1 MAQTRFR
8 VGGAYTRLQW
18 TSPGSTTP
26 QTLAYVDIIRETA
39 PKYVAAPQ
47 PIQPLDQ
54 EYPIEIALPGALEA
68 GMLEVQFREQWNSE
82 VWNAFYT
89 TYNDPIT
96 STKNI
101 YIADLLGIFKAQ
113 LQAGNSGIS
122 LTKLIIDPT
131 TGQAVRTIQYHDPVI
146 VNIAVDETVQI
157 NSMTFPKSVQFM
169 YLYRTETVN
178 PLANGSQLT
187 TKPTYSDSSYGP
199 TAAGK

>member
-18 TSPGSTTP
+18 TAPGQKTAA
-26 QTLAYVDIIRETA
+26 TLAYVDIIRETA

-54 EYPIEIALPGALEA
+54 EYPIEIALPGALEV
-68 GMLEVQFREQWNSE
+68 GTLEVQFREQWNSE

-89 TYNDPIT
+89 YYSDPIT
-96 STKNI
+96 GTNNI

-113 LQAGNSGIS
+113 LASGTSGITLS
-122 LTKLIIDPT
+122 KLIIDPT
-131 TGQAVRTIQYHDPVI
+131 TGQAVRTITYHDPVI

-178 PLANGSQLT
+178 QLAAGSQLT
-187 TKPTYSDSSYGP
+187 AKPNYSDSAYGP
-199 TAAGK
+199 MAAGN